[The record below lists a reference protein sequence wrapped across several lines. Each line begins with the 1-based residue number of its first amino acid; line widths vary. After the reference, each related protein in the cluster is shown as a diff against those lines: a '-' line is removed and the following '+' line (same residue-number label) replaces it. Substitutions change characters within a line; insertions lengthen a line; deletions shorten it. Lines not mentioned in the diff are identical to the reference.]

1 MKVVSSKVIIVLEAD
16 EVVVRESKGLLY
28 LVIKSSLHPMAL
40 EYLGPFSVGVIW
52 KPFCSL
58 LPYKDSLLH
67 YHTSVEKWMHPNNLN
82 YCFICQLG
90 LKMLTGEKGA
100 IDHPPF
106 PYPHPPLLN
115 TPIYLFA
122 NTGARA

>member
-58 LPYKDSLLH
+58 LPYKGSLLCV
-67 YHTSVEKWMHPNNLN
+67 TIPANILR
-82 YCFICQLG
+82 CFNEDFIQR
-90 LKMLTGEKGA
+90 A
-100 IDHPPF
+100 QRAFPF
-106 PYPHPPLLN
+106 H
-115 TPIYLFA
+115 
-122 NTGARA
+122 